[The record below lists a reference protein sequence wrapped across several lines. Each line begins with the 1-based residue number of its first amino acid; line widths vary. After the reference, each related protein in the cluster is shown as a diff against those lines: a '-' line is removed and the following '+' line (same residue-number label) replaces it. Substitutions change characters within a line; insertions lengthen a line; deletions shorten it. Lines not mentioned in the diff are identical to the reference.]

1 MKLLSFLIKTFLAAG
16 LFSYLF
22 IRASKGAAFDELQ
35 TGKISPNFLLA
46 GFFFNFTATC
56 VTIIRWRALVQ
67 ALDAP
72 LSLSNALRF
81 GFIGFMF
88 NLSPIGIAGGDAVK
102 VYLLNHKTKTPLDKA
117 TASVLM
123 DRVVG
128 LYAMF
133 ILGIIAVFF
142 TGFYRRSEPLAR
154 FTTQGLIAL
163 TLAATVFLAFV
174 LTPESQKNRRHKLA
188 KNIPL
193 IGGFLNKLIN
203 ATLIYRRRKKILF
216 WSFIA
221 TFVVHLNFAVSLFC
235 IAYGLFHESPT
246 LSEHIILYCSGNV
259 GSIIPLSAGPF
270 EYFLDELYP
279 LFPIH
284 GEEAFQH
291 GYGMIIGVVYRLA
304 TVGVA
309 LIGVIYYLISRA
321 DVKEALNDSVR
332 Q

>member
-203 ATLIYRRRKKILF
+203 ATLIYRRRKKTTLLVFYSHVCRSLKLRRVAILHCL
-216 WSFIA
+216 W
-221 TFVVHLNFAVSLFC
+221 
-235 IAYGLFHESPT
+235 T
-246 LSEHIILYCSGNV
+246 LSRKSDAFRAHNLVLFGKRRLY
-259 GSIIPLSAGPF
+259 
-270 EYFLDELYP
+270 
-279 LFPIH
+279 H
-284 GEEAFQH
+284 
-291 GYGMIIGVVYRLA
+291 
-304 TVGVA
+304 TA
-309 LIGVIYYLISRA
+309 LGR
-321 DVKEALNDSVR
+321 SV
-332 Q
+332 